1 MFDPPHLIKLVRN
14 AFGSWQNLVDG
25 EGNLICWQHIVN
37 LYEYQKKC
45 GFSLA
50 NKITKQHV
58 NFEKNKMKVKYA
70 AQLVSNSVANS
81 LLTMC
86 QLKYDGF
93 DNVEGTVKY
102 LRTFDRIFDIMN
114 SRTIAEHYGKAPLQS
129 RNEQEWKSV
138 FYDSVRYICNLKTSS
153 GKPVLNSGKY
163 ATFLGTIGL
172 LFKGSVPFFKFN
184 SIHTL
189 YQLGAPLFL

>member
-14 AFGSWQNLVDG
+14 ALGSWQKLVDD
-25 EGNLICWQHIVN
+25 EGNLICWQHIAN
-37 LYEYQKKC
+37 LYEHQKKY
-45 GFSLA
+45 GFTLA

-86 QLKYDGF
+86 QLKYEGF

-114 SRTIAEHYGKAPLQS
+114 SRSTAEYYGKAPLQS

-138 FYDSVRYICNLKTSS
+138 FNDSVRYICNLKTSS

-163 ATFLGTIGL
+163 ATFLGISL
-172 LFKGSVPFFKFN
+172 LLKGQS
-184 SIHTL
+184 
-189 YQLGAPLFL
+189 LFLI

>member
-1 MFDPPHLIKLVRN
+1 
-14 AFGSWQNLVDG
+14 
-25 EGNLICWQHIVN
+25 
-37 LYEYQKKC
+37 
-45 GFSLA
+45 
-50 NKITKQHV
+50 
-58 NFEKNKMKVKYA
+58 MKVKYA

-86 QLKYDGF
+86 QLKYEGF

-114 SRTIAEHYGKAPLQS
+114 SRSTAEYYGKAPLQS

-138 FYDSVRYICNLKTSS
+138 FNDSVRYICNLKTSS

-163 ATFLGTIGL
+163 ATFLGIGL
-172 LFKGSVPFFKFN
+172 LFKGSVPF
-184 SIHTL
+184 
-189 YQLGAPLFL
+189 

>member
-14 AFGSWQNLVDG
+14 ALGSWQKLVDD

-37 LYEYQKKC
+37 LYEHQKKC
-45 GFSLA
+45 GFTLA

-86 QLKYDGF
+86 QLKYEGF

-114 SRTIAEHYGKAPLQS
+114 SRSTAEYYGKAPLQS

-138 FYDSVRYICNLKTSS
+138 FNDSVRYICNLKTSS

-163 ATFLGTIGL
+163 ATFLGICL
-172 LFKGSVPFFKFN
+172 LLKGQS
-184 SIHTL
+184 
-189 YQLGAPLFL
+189 LFLI